1 LRFADF
7 AGQPIDDDRDP
18 VAGVIDEKPLAGR
31 VRLPH
36 RHRQTPFPFLIQLAK
51 PGVPI
56 TARIGGDI
64 FLPKD
69 RQGDVLAPHLAMQD
83 GPIWL
88 RMTPMAGLDAGIGEK
103 QLLQHGVGQI
113 GIQRA
118 GDPRRL
124 ATS

>member
-1 LRFADF
+1 MVTYAWKSYFIHNVRIEYVQKL
-7 AGQPIDDDRDP
+7 IMKCL
-18 VAGVIDEKPLAGR
+18 IYGR
-31 VRLPH
+31 S
-36 RHRQTPFPFLIQLAK
+36 RQSPFPFPIQLAK

-88 RMTPMAGLDAGIGEK
+88 CMTPMARLDAGIGEK
-103 QLLQHGVGQI
+103 QLLQHGVGQT

-124 ATS
+124 AAL

>member
-1 LRFADF
+1 MADF

-18 VAGVIDEKPLAGR
+18 VAGVIDEKALAER

-36 RHRQTPFPFLIQLAK
+36 RHRQTLFSFPIQLAK

-88 RMTPMAGLDAGIGEK
+88 CMTPMARLDAGIGEK
-103 QLLQHGVGQI
+103 QLLQDGVGQT
-113 GIQRA
+113 GPQRA
-118 GDPRRL
+118 GDCRRL
-124 ATS
+124 AAS